1 MRLFHSRKTADAG
14 EQENGSPHAAAMV
27 ADQVSAHAA
36 ARATSI
42 IATLREAFVVLD
54 DELRVEMANRAFYET
69 FRVVESETEGR
80 PIHELGNGQWNKP
93 QLLGLLRD
101 LSSDHAAVYDF
112 AVEHDFPRIG
122 PKTMLLN
129 ARRLRLPAGESDLI
143 LLAMEDVTEHERA
156 AKAVQ
161 TSEARYRR
169 LFQTAKDGILILDA
183 HTGRVIDANP
193 FMADLLGYSCDEFL
207 GKELWEIG
215 LFSDKH
221 ASQEA
226 YRELRQH
233 GYLRYEHLPLETKA
247 GEPAE
252 VEFVCNTYQVEG
264 REVAQCNI
272 RDVSERSRLEKKTHE
287 QAAALADLHHRKD
300 EFLAML
306 SHELRNPL
314 APIANAVQLLRLQPD
329 EAPLHQKARGII
341 ERQVTQLTR
350 LVDDLMEVSR
360 ITTGRI
366 RLRLETVL
374 ANGIVERAVETA
386 RPLIDGH
393 RHQLAVALSP
403 QPIWLHADPSRLE
416 QIVVNLLT
424 NAAKYTADGGRIFLS
439 VEETGGECVV
449 RVRDTGV
456 GIPPVLLPRIFDL
469 FTQAERSL
477 DRSQGGLGIGL
488 AVVQRLVELH
498 GGRVAAHSSLG
509 HGSEFVV
516 HLPVVVPDAVAAAPI
531 AMAAAPSRPGLR
543 LLVVD
548 DNVDMAESLA
558 MLLEAEGHAVRTAHG
573 GPSAL
578 AAADEYGPDVVLL
591 DIGLPDLDGFEVA
604 KRIRKNPMH
613 QGMVLIAL
621 TGYGQEADRQRS
633 REAGFDHHLVK
644 PVDLAEVHEILAK
657 VKVGVSTAGPE
668 PASPEPTSYPL
679 QQPQPAREM
688 Q

>member
-1 MRLFHSRKTADAG
+1 MRLFRARRGTAAG
-14 EQENGSPHAAAMV
+14 EWENGSKHGAADAADRV
-27 ADQVSAHAA
+27 SADDQVSADAA
-36 ARATSI
+36 ALAASI
-42 IATLREAFVVLD
+42 IDSLREAFVVLD
-54 DELRVEMANRAFYET
+54 AHLRVKTANRAFYET
-69 FRVVESETEGR
+69 FRVAASETEGR
-80 PIHELGNGQWNKP
+80 LIHELGNGQWDTT
-93 QLLGLLRD
+93 QLLRLLRGV
-101 LSSDHAAVYDF
+101 SSDHAAVYDF

-122 PKTMLLN
+122 RRTMLLN
-129 ARRLRLPAGESDLI
+129 ARRMRLLAGDADLV
-143 LLAMEDVTEHERA
+143 LLAMEDVTERDRVDR
-156 AKAVQ
+156 AVQ

-193 FMADLLGYSCDEFL
+193 FMADLLGYSCEEFL

-215 LFSDKH
+215 LFSDKR

-247 GEPAE
+247 GKAVE

-272 RDVSERSRLEKKTHE
+272 RDVSERSRLERKTQE
-287 QAAALADLHHRKD
+287 QAAALADLHRRKD

-314 APIANAVQLLRLQPD
+314 APIANAVQLLRLQSN
-329 EAPLHQKARGII
+329 EASLQQKARGII

-360 ITTGRI
+360 VTTGRI
-366 RLRLETVL
+366 RLRLEPVL

-393 RHQLAVALSP
+393 RHELAVELSP
-403 QPIWLHADPSRLE
+403 QPIWLHADASRLE

-424 NAAKYTADGGRIFLS
+424 NAAKYTADGGRISLS
-439 VEETGGECVV
+439 VEETGGECVL

-456 GIPPVLLPRIFDL
+456 GIAPALLPRIFDL

-516 HLPVVVPDAVAAAPI
+516 HLPVVAPDAVAAAAPI
-531 AMAAAPSRPGLR
+531 AAAAAPSRPGLR

-578 AAADEYGPDVVLL
+578 AAADEYGPEAVLL

-604 KRIRKNPMH
+604 KRIRQNPLH

-644 PVDLAEVHEILAK
+644 PVDLGEMHQILAK
-657 VKVGVSTAGPE
+657 VKAGASTADPE
-668 PASPEPTSYPL
+668 PAR
-679 QQPQPAREM
+679 QPGVQSLATAT
-688 Q
+688 